1 MNNHEGQVVV
11 SSEKR
16 FVYHESVN
24 RGHVQLP
31 RMMIACQHLSAT
43 AKLVY
48 GVISGYVFEHG
59 RSAFPSVASIAKDI
73 NCSRKTTI
81 KYIDELVD
89 KGFII
94 KKRHG
99 NKRTNTYYLIDADK
113 VAHLQVSEMFHR
125 ALKRVKAEIEG
136 SLYDKAYAVFEA
148 IRDDID
154 ASDFREYP
162 VNSETENILKAAIL
176 KAVMKESENGKK
188 VPDTPPAV
196 SSPTVHNAQSGGWSN
211 KASDLLGR
219 TSRFSLPDDVAMWK
233 NDDFVQYFYERY
245 LDAAGKT
252 HQSARSKHRG
262 MIGRV
267 IKNADGNKE
276 RVKHFIDGFFQVGYD
291 RQSLESFE
299 SFCTSGRAAEIDLFV
314 KSGKKPDYLV
324 AQEKKGKVERAGQE
338 NKGMS
343 AADFLKRI
351 KQYN

>member
-99 NKRTNTYYLIDADK
+99 NRRTNTYYLIDADK

-176 KAVMKESENGKK
+176 KAVMKESETVLDTLNGKK

-196 SSPTVHNAQSGGWSN
+196 SSPTVHNAQSGG
-211 KASDLLGR
+211 
-219 TSRFSLPDDVAMWK
+219 LPDDVAMWK
-233 NDDFVQYFYERY
+233 NDDFVQYFYEKY
-245 LDAAGKT
+245 LDATGKT

-262 MIGRV
+262 MIGRI

-276 RVKHFIDGFFQVGYD
+276 RVKHFIDAFFQVGHD
-291 RQSLESFE
+291 RQSLE
-299 SFCTSGRAAEIDLFV
+299 SFCTSGRAAEIDASV

-324 AQEKKGKVERAGQE
+324 AQEKKGKVEGAEQE